1 MRMNSNTYEC
11 ISNVLKKAVPKLK
24 SVTID
29 RDNRCWNAELKQQQN
44 EISKLYQNKV
54 KHLVKIVWIN
64 ARLSLKT
71 TKNVQK
77 G

>member
-1 MRMNSNTYEC
+1 MNSNTYEC